1 VDSVAVPDYRLTTT
15 TTDKPNNPPPIVWR
29 PEKSLRRMELKQ
41 AVSRSRNGLV
51 VVALAMSTLVADG
64 YDLIVYGLAVPELL
78 NEPGWELSKHGAGY
92 TGSLTMIGMS
102 MGLFVAGPMTDRIGR
117 RNLMMI
123 GVA

>member
-1 VDSVAVPDYRLTTT
+1 L
-15 TTDKPNNPPPIVWR
+15 N
-29 PEKSLRRMELKQ
+29 L
-41 AVSRSRNGLV
+41 AVSPSRNGLV
-51 VVALAMSTLVADG
+51 VVPLAMSTLVADG
-64 YDLIVYGLAVPELL
+64 YDLIVYGLSVPELL

-102 MGLFVAGPMTDRIGR
+102 VGSLVAGPMTDRIGR